1 MKAARSARGISMK
14 QRPICSFDVTGS
26 IIITELWPVVM
37 QAVISRPVALNIPF
51 RPKKLVVFVNFML
64 ALYHTYSR
72 CQHRFLLFFTDHEMS
87 PGTDPVAGRTM
98 LYGMSSLPSRR
109 EGRDDPRDVVAGGP
123 KTFFTLPLTTGIRMI
138 KWQHEIRSKTI
149 LGSMR

>member
-1 MKAARSARGISMK
+1 MSSRGISIAH
-14 QRPICSFDVTGS
+14 RPMMSFEVIGS
-26 IIITELWPVVM
+26 RIITESLLGLRYTES
-37 QAVISRPVALNIPF
+37 SRPVALKHPF
-51 RPKKLVVFVNFML
+51 RPVNDVVFVNFML
-64 ALYHTYSR
+64 ALYHTNSG
-72 CQHRFLLFFTDHEMS
+72 CQHRISLFFTDHERP
-87 PGTDPVAGRTM
+87 PGTAQAAGRTV
-98 LYGMSSLPSRR
+98 LYVMSSLPSRR